1 MAGYSTTPLPK
12 KLGIREGALVAL
24 FSAPPKFSKLLEP
37 LPKDVRVFEGVPKK
51 ERFNVA
57 IVFAP
62 TLKDLTKGLFSATKC
77 MMEDGRIW
85 IAWPKK
91 TSGMVTD
98 VTEHL
103 VREIGLGSALVDIK
117 VCAIDD
123 TWSGLC
129 FVIRV
134 GDRKA
139 SWVTT
144 RHDLPKVVQG
154 HPSPRTKSAK
164 AK

>member
-1 MAGYSTTPLPK
+1 MPEAYHRLMAGYSTTPLPK
-12 KLGIREGALVAL
+12 KLGIREGSLVAL
-24 FSAPPKFSKLLEP
+24 IAPPPRFSQVLEP
-37 LPKDVRVFEGVPKK
+37 LPKDVRVVEAVPKK

-62 TLKDLTKGLFSATKC
+62 TLKQLTKGLFSAMKR
-77 MMEDGRIW
+77 MLEDGRIW

-91 TSGMVTD
+91 TSGIVTD
-98 VTEHL
+98 VSEHL
-103 VREIGLGSALVDIK
+103 VRQIGLDSGLVDIK

-134 GDRKA
+134 GDRK
-139 SWVTT
+139 
-144 RHDLPKVVQG
+144 G
-154 HPSPRTKSAK
+154 
-164 AK
+164 

>member
-1 MAGYSTTPLPK
+1 MAGYSTTPLAK
-12 KLGIREGALVAL
+12 KLGIRDGALVTL
-24 FSAPPKFSKLLEP
+24 VSAPPYFSKLLTP
-37 LPKDVRVFEGVPKK
+37 LPKDVRVIETLPRK

-62 TLKDLTKGLFSATKC
+62 TLKALTKGLFSATKC
-77 MMEDGRIW
+77 MLEDARIW

-91 TSGMVTD
+91 SSGVVTD
-98 VTEHL
+98 VTETL
-103 VREIGLGSALVDIK
+103 ARKTGLDTGLVDIK

-134 GDRKA
+134 ADRK
-139 SWVTT
+139 
-144 RHDLPKVVQG
+144 G
-154 HPSPRTKSAK
+154 HPRPSKTSAK